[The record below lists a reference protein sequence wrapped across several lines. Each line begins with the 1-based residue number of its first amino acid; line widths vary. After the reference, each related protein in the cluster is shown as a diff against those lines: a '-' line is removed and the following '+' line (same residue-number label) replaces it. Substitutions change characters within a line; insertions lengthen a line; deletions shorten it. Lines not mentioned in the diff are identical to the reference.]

1 MQRAPSQFDE
11 KLWPHLRAAYNLA
24 RWITRNDH
32 DAEDVVQDSFMKAL
46 GAFDRTAI
54 ADPKS
59 WLLRIVRN
67 TALTHLTR
75 RGGPRMVA
83 LDAAP
88 IVRDPAPDPERR
100 FVESSR
106 RSELRNAIE
115 RLPAEFRDAL
125 VLRDV
130 ENLSYKEIAAVL
142 EVPIGTVMS
151 RLSRARTILL
161 QQLAPEKGATA

>member
-1 MQRAPSQFDE
+1 MQRASSQFDE

-46 GAFDRTAI
+46 GAFDRTVV

-75 RGGPRMVA
+75 GGPRIVA
-83 LDAAP
+83 LDDAP

-106 RSELRNAIE
+106 RGELRAAIE
-115 RLPAEFRDAL
+115 HLPAEFRDAL
-125 VLRDV
+125 VLRDI

-161 QQLAPEKGATA
+161 QQLAPEKGAIA